1 MHPVLSA
8 LMPLRNVQGTLETV
22 VLEWLEVLTELTPRT
37 EIIVVDDASSDA
49 TIEVAFE
56 LMTQYPQLRVV
67 RHAAPHGWHASL
79 ATAMERS
86 RGDILFFPDANCAL
100 GLNELPRLWGALNR
114 YEVILAWPG
123 RDAVVTWE
131 GEAMGGYQL
140 GFRRVFEG
148 LRHALVSRSALVA
161 ALRAAGHSFLETE
174 VALRHPPMAVY
185 RAACRARKLLV
196 GPGAQRTAE
205 APPLASEPAQ
215 AARPSRPNYLQRL
228 RELARGQ

>member
-1 MHPVLSA
+1 MHPALSA
-8 LMPLRNVQGTLETV
+8 LMPLRNVQGSLETK

-49 TIEVAFE
+49 TIEVALE

-67 RHAAPHGWHASL
+67 RHATPRGWHASL
-79 ATAMERS
+79 VAAMDRS

-100 GLNELPRLWGALNR
+100 GLNELPRLWGTLNQ
-114 YEVILAWPG
+114 YEVILAWPR
-123 RDAVVTWE
+123 RDAAVKWE
-131 GEAMGGYQL
+131 GGAVGGYQL
-140 GFRRVFEG
+140 GFRWVFEG
-148 LRHALVSRSALVA
+148 LRHALVSRLALVA

-174 VALRHPPMAVY
+174 VALRHPPVAVY
-185 RAACRARKLLV
+185 RAACRARKLFV
-196 GPGAQRTAE
+196 GPGAQPTAE

-228 RELARGQ
+228 RQLARDQ